1 MVNKSS
7 VAMSPRQQQRWKS
20 KETMFAKLL
29 AKLFAQLKQVPLG
42 YLMVMAAIAMALDL
56 YISTSVTPLMGV
68 SFLMCLVVGVKWI
81 GVQPSNSGN
90 QIQRL
95 VRKYGLG
102 ACLFLFAFL
111 WFMLDFTAAPAHAQF
126 FQVAED
132 WLTSAIPEVDADLVS
147 LVFNVLR
154 ALFLIYLGISLVK
167 VVNAAQQD
175 DDWKTL
181 ARTPIIIL
189 IVVTLGDLLAGYITG
204 TGA

>member
-20 KETMFAKLL
+20 KETMFAQLFAQLL
-29 AKLFAQLKQVPLG
+29 AQLKQVPLG
-42 YLMVMAAIAMALDL
+42 YLMGMAAIAMALDL
-56 YISTSVTPLMGV
+56 YISTSLTPLMGV
-68 SFLMCLVVGVKWI
+68 SFLICLVVGVKWI
-81 GVQPSNSGN
+81 GLQPSNSGN

-102 ACLFLFAFL
+102 ACLFLFTFL

-132 WLTSAIPEVDADLVS
+132 WLTSAIPEVDAELVS